1 LTFFDVVGNNA
12 GAQPEGE
19 KHLFNLGWFPSRLRA
34 VLWYL
39 GFAAQ
44 LVPALFAANQSQPP
58 GSDAAPP
65 NPVFTITVE
74 TTTPP
79 GTDLRS
85 YLTAVSPVL
94 RHSWPEKIKANLIM
108 PGDKGIVF
116 VKTVILRNGALEQGS
131 PTLEV
136 SSGMPKLDDASLATV
151 SSSMPFDP
159 LPENFKS
166 ERLETRVVFRYGYL
180 PDAPFK
186 PMYEAAQREV
196 ASQNYTNAAEL
207 LEALVAKDSDYT
219 NAWNYLG
226 WLYNK
231 LGKYDKASDALKK
244 AIVVN
249 PRDPFAYNNLGQ
261 AYAYQ
266 KKFDEAIPEYQ
277 KQLEVNKTDRYAT
290 ANLGRAYF
298 ELKQYDKAISAL
310 ETAATVTPKEPS
322 VFYNLGRAYAKANQP
337 GKAEEAFK
345 KSVDLDPVPM
355 RMNNVAY
362 QMAIANLDLPTAQH
376 YAESGLAALVLK
388 MRDTS
393 LDEVGADDARMS
405 SWISYLWGTLGW
417 ILFEEGKVAEAEKYI
432 GSAWLVR
439 SNGEIGYNLGRVY
452 EAEGRKDDAIRLYA
466 LSLGTAQPF
475 EQARQQLS
483 QLLGSDSEIDQLVQ
497 QRRSQLTDMR
507 TISIPNTHNAE
518 GVAEFWILLSPG
530 PKVLGAKFISGDEV
544 LRPFTKEL
552 ESASFPDT
560 FPEAT
565 EIRLL
570 RRGRLACVRGAGT
583 PCRLLLASSETV
595 RIEE

>member
-1 LTFFDVVGNNA
+1 MFC
-12 GAQPEGE
+12 
-19 KHLFNLGWFPSRLRA
+19 LGSLPSRPRA
-34 VLWYL
+34 MLWFL

-44 LVPALFAANQSQPP
+44 LVPALFAANQNQPSSNDP
-58 GSDAAPP
+58 APP
-65 NPVFTITVE
+65 NPAFTITLE

-85 YLTAVSPVL
+85 YLTAVSSAL
-94 RHSWPEKIKANLIM
+94 RRSWPEKIKANLIL

-116 VKTVILRNGALEQGS
+116 VKTVILRNGAVEQASPGLEI
-131 PTLEV
+131 

-159 LPENFKS
+159 LPENFKG

-186 PMYEAAQREV
+186 AMYEAGQREG
-196 ASQNYTNAAEL
+196 ASQNYTGAAEL

-231 LGKYDKASDALKK
+231 LGKYDKAVGAFKR

-266 KKFDEAIPEYQ
+266 KKYEEAIPQYL
-277 KQLEVNKTDRYAT
+277 KQIEINKKDRYAN

-298 ELKQYDKAISAL
+298 ELKQYDRATSVL
-310 ETAATVTPKEPS
+310 ETAATVAPKEPS
-322 VFYNLGRAYAKANQP
+322 VFYNLGRAYAKANQAE
-337 GKAEEAFK
+337 KAEEAFK
-345 KSVDLDPVPM
+345 KSVDLDPIPM
-355 RMNNVAY
+355 RMNDVAY

-376 YAESGLAALVLK
+376 YAESGLAALVLR

-393 LDEVGADDARMS
+393 LERVGADDARMT
-405 SWISYLWGTLGW
+405 SWISHLWDTLGW
-417 ILFEEGKVAEAEKYI
+417 ISFEEGKFVEAEKYI
-432 GSAWLVR
+432 GSAWFVR
-439 SNGEIGYNLGRVY
+439 SSGEVGYHLARVY
-452 EAEGRKDDAIRLYA
+452 EAEGRRDDAVRLYE
-466 LSLGTAQPF
+466 LSLGAAQPF
-475 EQARQQLS
+475 DEARQHLS
-483 QLLGSDSEIDQLVQ
+483 QLLGSDIEIDQRVE
-497 QRRSQLTDMR
+497 QRRSQLTEMR
-507 TISIPNTHNAE
+507 TISIPNAHDTD
-518 GVAEFWILLSPG
+518 GVAEFWVLLSPG
-530 PKVLGAKFISGDEV
+530 PKVLGAKFITGDEV

-552 ESASFPDT
+552 ESASFPGT

-570 RRGRLACVRGAGT
+570 RRGRLACVRGVGT

-595 RIEE
+595 RIDE